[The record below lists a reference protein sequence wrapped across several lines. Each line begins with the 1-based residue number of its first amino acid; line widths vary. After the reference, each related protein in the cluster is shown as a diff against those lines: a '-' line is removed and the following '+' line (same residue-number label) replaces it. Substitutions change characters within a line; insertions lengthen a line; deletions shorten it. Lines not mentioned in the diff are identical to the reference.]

1 MTAVW
6 CMEHKSTDGECSVCA
21 ERHMARALAERYA
34 AVARAKKAEALCV
47 VLAEALDS
55 LLAKANVRD
64 AEAEGALAAYRKM
77 RGDP

>member
-6 CMEHKSTDGECSVCA
+6 CMEHKSTDGECAVCTG
-21 ERHMARALAERYA
+21 RHMDRALAERYA
-34 AVARAKKAEALCV
+34 AVARAEEAEAMCAA
-47 VLAEALDS
+47 LAEALDS
-55 LLAKANVRD
+55 LLCKANRRD